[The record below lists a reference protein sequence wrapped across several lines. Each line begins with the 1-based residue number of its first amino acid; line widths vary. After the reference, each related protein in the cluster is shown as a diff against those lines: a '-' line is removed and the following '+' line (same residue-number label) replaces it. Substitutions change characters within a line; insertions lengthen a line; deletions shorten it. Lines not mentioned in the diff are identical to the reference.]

1 MSQTKPV
8 WRPCLA
14 TWFVTLLWVEHTV
27 LVLDKLF
34 LHATKKGH
42 SDIFL
47 HFILTE
53 LPSIYLEQFTSDIN
67 LNIIKTKCII
77 L

>member
-14 TWFVTLLWVEHTV
+14 TWFVTLLCVEHTV
-27 LVLDKLF
+27 LVLDNLF

-42 SDIFL
+42 SDISL
-47 HFILTE
+47 HFTLIE
-53 LPSIYLEQFTSDIN
+53 FPSIY
-67 LNIIKTKCII
+67 
-77 L
+77 